1 MHVKSLVPGCWI
13 IACLLLCAG
22 SAIAVDAPGVSTPLG
37 QQYPSIPRSVDSIES
52 TGQVAVEEPEG
63 GLGLQ
68 DALAL
73 VMAHNP
79 QLAASAWQVEEKEGE
94 RRQSRL
100 FPNPDIALEVENF
113 AGEDDMSGFDAAET
127 TLSVSQLLELGG
139 KRGKRGR
146 IADLERD
153 LADWDHEAR
162 RLDLLTEATKAY
174 LDVVVAQQ
182 RVEQVRS
189 LAELARAVMQAVRE
203 RVEAGK
209 VSPLEQTR
217 AEVEFSSARLELARA
232 ERGLLAARRSLAA
245 FWGGTG
251 ERFTRATDDLKTRVA
266 VPPFDQL
273 EGQLQNSPEL
283 ARWTTEMEKKKTE
296 RDLAGAEAVPDL
308 TLSLGVRNFQET
320 NSNALVAGVEF
331 PLPVF
336 DRNQGGRQQAAAA
349 VYRARSAYRAAKIR
363 ARAALVT
370 AYQELKMAHDELLV
384 LRKDLLPGAERA
396 FEAANFG
403 YREGK
408 FGFLEMVDAQRTLFE
423 VRGQYVDALARYHR
437 SRVDIERLTATPLE
451 MAKVV
456 DESEEGK

>member
-1 MHVKSLVPGCWI
+1 MRLCRLVSRG
-13 IACLLLCAG
+13 LLCLAFVLHSAPLMAG
-22 SAIAVDAPGVSTPLG
+22 EPDLPRSPLG
-37 QQYPSIPRSVDSIES
+37 QNYPLFQASLKEGNENELLATPD
-52 TGQVAVEEPEG
+52 PEG
-63 GLGLQ
+63 DLSLEQ
-68 DALAL
+68 ALAL
-73 VMAHNP
+73 TMRHNP

-153 LADWDHEAR
+153 LAHWDQEAR

-182 RVEQVRS
+182 RVAQARS
-189 LAELARAVMQAVRE
+189 LAKLAHALVRAVRE

-209 VSPLEQTR
+209 ASPLEQTR
-217 AEVEFSSARLELARA
+217 AEVEFASAQLALARA
-232 ERGLLAARRSLAA
+232 ERELLAARRNLGA

-251 ERFTRATDDLKTRVA
+251 ERFTRATDDLKTRVV
-266 VPPFDQL
+266 VPPFGQL
-273 EGQLQNSPEL
+273 EGLLQNSPEL
-283 ARWTTEMEKKKTE
+283 ARWAAEMEKKKFE
-296 RDLAGAEAVPDL
+296 RALAGAEAVPDL
-308 TLSLGVRNFQET
+308 TLSLGVRTFQET
-320 NSNALVAGVEF
+320 NGKALVAGVEF

-336 DRNQGGRQQAAAA
+336 DRNQGGRQQATAA
-349 VYRARSAYRAAKIR
+349 VYRARSEYESEKVR
-363 ARAALVT
+363 ARAELFA
-370 AYQELKMAHDELLV
+370 AYQELRMSHDELLV

-396 FEAANFG
+396 FEAANIG

-408 FGFLEMVDAQRTLFE
+408 FSFLEMVDAQRTLFE

-437 SRVDIERLTATPLE
+437 SRITIERLIATPLE
-451 MAKVV
+451 LVT
-456 DESEEGK
+456 GKKAGMEDK